1 MKIQK
6 LELQA
11 FGPFTDKLLEF
22 NSSQGGLHIVYGP
35 NEAGKSSSLRAL
47 KALLFGIPSRT
58 TDNFL
63 HDSKA
68 LRIAGLL
75 RSHGGEELGLVR
87 RKGNKNTLLTPVGDK
102 LDDAV
107 LVPFLQ
113 GVSAEVFD
121 MLFGIDHVTLVEGGQ
136 EILEQKGEVGQAL
149 FAASMGSSNLHR
161 VLDQLDEEA
170 DELFKA
176 RGSTQLINAELKVYN
191 QLQKTIKEQSL
202 SSREW
207 GEAFRRLE
215 KTNKALG
222 EVHDEI
228 VTAKAERNRLQRIHR
243 AIPKITVLDE
253 YSLRLGAL
261 GILVELPEDFGARR
275 QEAVLALEKS
285 QERVNNSSVNLQG
298 LQQKLASITV
308 NRELLSLAAT
318 IADLHARLG
327 GHRKA
332 LQDRPQLDAQCGLFL
347 KDAEDL
353 LKSVQ
358 PELSLNDVEE
368 LRPVLNKSIR
378 IAELGNQHQAL
389 TERVLQVNKTLRDS
403 TSQLKLLREER
414 EQLTEPV
421 STAALRIRLNLVRK
435 SGNMD
440 EGLRTSQSE
449 FETLEHNCEDKL
461 ARLSNLWD
469 GSLEEAH
476 GLPLPGQ
483 TSIDRFEQEYS
494 ALTTRIDRLKDRQA
508 EYTNVEQNTQ
518 KQLDEIE
525 RSGAVPTEEN
535 LLELRAK
542 RGRIWSLLRRQWL
555 NGETVDAEL
564 DVEVGEQDQD
574 NPLHE
579 VFEAK
584 VGDADDLADRLRRE
598 AERVQKQANLLA
610 VMSDAEKNIQQVS
623 LDLEECSEEQEK
635 VDTQWNQLWQASA
648 IKPLTPREM
657 RSWLNDMGKLQ
668 GQIESLNTY
677 RRRVSDLESS
687 RKEHIHTL
695 QEELKTLGRK
705 SAITES
711 LEALLAAC
719 DAVAT
724 DVEVLGRERKAL
736 DENIKA
742 EEGGQSTAEIEQGEA
757 AGALEQWQSQW
768 LEIVGSFGLDATVL
782 PAEVAGIIENIR
794 ELFSTLKEAEGH
806 RSRIDAIDIDVECFR
821 DEVANVIAQVAKD
834 LTTSSPELAVE
845 QLTAR
850 VTENGQQ
857 ESIQQQLLEQIE
869 VAEGDIKGGESL
881 HKTMNARLEAL
892 CIEAQCDERTEL
904 EPAERRSIDYQRL
917 KSDIDGLEQE
927 LRAIGEGMPIG
938 ELVAAANEVN
948 QDTLPAEIEE
958 FTSLIDEELDPRKT
972 ELAEVKGEQRK
983 ELGLMDGADDAAAL
997 ADEAQSV
1004 LVSIRSKA
1012 EQYVCVKLAARILRD
1027 KIESYRQQHQGPLL
1041 DRASEHFAVLTQ
1053 GSFSGLRADF
1063 DESDEPVLVGVRPD
1077 DERVYVEG
1085 MSSGT
1090 RDQLY
1095 LALRFASLEKYM
1107 DSAEPM
1113 PFIVDDILVH
1123 FDDERSKATL
1133 GLFAELAKKTQVIMF
1148 THHRRLVEQA
1158 QGLDG
1163 GVNIHEL

>member
-6 LELQA
+6 LEMQA
-11 FGPFTDKLLEF
+11 FGPFTDKSLEF
-22 NSSQGGLHIVYGP
+22 NCAQGGLHIVYGP

-63 HDSKA
+63 HDNKA

-75 RSHGGEELGLVR
+75 RSHSGEELGLVR
-87 RKGNKNTLLTPVGDK
+87 RKGNKNTLLTPAGDK
-102 LDDAV
+102 LDDTV
-107 LVPFLQ
+107 LLPFLQ

-136 EILEQKGEVGQAL
+136 DILEQKGEVGQAL
-149 FAASMGSSNLHR
+149 FAASMGSSSLHR
-161 VLDQLDEEA
+161 VLGQLDEEA

-207 GEAFRRLE
+207 GEALRRLE

-261 GILVELPEDFGARR
+261 GIVVELPEDFCTRR
-275 QEAVLALEKS
+275 QEAMLALEKS
-285 QERVNNSSVNLQG
+285 QERANSSSINLLG
-298 LQQKLASITV
+298 LQQKLESITV
-308 NRELLSLAAT
+308 NRELLSLSET

-332 LQDRPQLDAQCGLFL
+332 LQDRPQLDVQCGLFL
-347 KDAEDL
+347 KDAEEL
-353 LKSVQ
+353 LKSVR
-358 PELSLNDVEE
+358 PELSLNDAEE
-368 LRPVLNKSIR
+368 LRPVLNKSVR

-389 TERVLQVNKTLRDS
+389 TERVFQVNKALRDA
-403 TSQLKLLREER
+403 TSRLKLLREER
-414 EQLTEPV
+414 EQLTEPG
-421 STAALRIRLNLVRK
+421 SAAALRIQINLVRK

-440 EGLRTSQSE
+440 EGLRTSLSE
-449 FETLEHNCEDKL
+449 FETLEQSCEDKL
-461 ARLSNLWD
+461 ARLSNLWS
-469 GSLEEAH
+469 GSLEEPQ
-476 GLPLPGQ
+476 GLPLPAQ

-494 ALTTRIDRLKDRQA
+494 VLTTRIDRLTDRQT
-508 EYTNVEQNTQ
+508 EYTSIEQNTQ

-535 LLELRAK
+535 LLEVRAK
-542 RGRIWSLLRRQWL
+542 RGRIWKLLRRQWL
-555 NGETVDAEL
+555 DGETVDAEL
-564 DVEVGEQDQD
+564 DKQDQD

-610 VMSDAEKNIQQVS
+610 AMADAEKNIQQVS
-623 LDLEECSEEQEK
+623 LGLEECSEEQKK
-635 VDTQWNQLWQASA
+635 VDTQWNHLWQASA

-657 RSWLNDMGKLQ
+657 RSWLDDMGKLQ
-668 GQIESLNTY
+668 GQLETLNTY
-677 RRRVSDLESS
+677 RRRASDLESS
-687 RKEHIHTL
+687 RKEYIHTL
-695 QEELKTLGRK
+695 QQEIKTLGRK
-705 SAITES
+705 SVITES
-711 LEALLAAC
+711 LEALLAEC

-724 DVEVLGRERKAL
+724 DIEVLGRERKAL

-742 EEGGQSTAEIEQGEA
+742 EECGQSTAEIEQGEA
-757 AGALEQWQSQW
+757 ADALEQWQSQW
-768 LEIVGSFGLDATVL
+768 LEIVGSLGLGATAL
-782 PAEVAGIIENIR
+782 PVEVTGIIENIR
-794 ELFSTLKEAEGH
+794 ELFSALKEAEGH
-806 RSRIDAIDIDVECFR
+806 RSRIDAIDTDAECFR
-821 DEVANVIAQVAKD
+821 DEVANLVTQVAKD
-834 LTTSSPELAVE
+834 LTALSPELAVE

-857 ESIQQQLLEQIE
+857 ESKQQQLLDQIE
-869 VAEGDIKGGESL
+869 EAEGDIRDAESL
-881 HKTMNARLEAL
+881 HQTMSDRLEAL
-892 CIEAQCDERTEL
+892 CLEAQCTERTEL

-927 LRAIGEGMPIG
+927 LRAMGEGMPIA
-938 ELVAAANEVN
+938 ELVAAANDVN

-958 FTSLIDEELDPRKT
+958 LTSLIDDELDPRKT
-972 ELAEVKGEQRK
+972 ELAEVKGEQGK
-983 ELGLMDGADDAAAL
+983 ELGLMDGADDAAIL

-1004 LVSIRSKA
+1004 LVSIRSKT
-1012 EQYVCVKLAARILRD
+1012 EKYVRVKLAARILRD
-1027 KIESYRQQHQGPLL
+1027 EIESYRQQHQGPLL

-1063 DESDEPVLVGVRPD
+1063 NESDEPVLVGVRPD

-1133 GLFAELAKKTQVIMF
+1133 GLLAELAKKTQVIMF

-1163 GVNIHEL
+1163 GVSIHEL

>member
-47 KALLFGIPSRT
+47 KALLFGISSRT
-58 TDNFL
+58 SDNFL
-63 HDSKA
+63 HDNKA

-75 RSHGGEELGLVR
+75 CNHNGQELSLVR
-87 RKGNKNTLLTPVGDK
+87 RKGNKNTLLSPEGDT
-102 LDDAV
+102 LDDGV

-149 FAASMGSSNLHR
+149 FAASMGNSSLHK
-161 VLDQLDEEA
+161 VLEQLDEEA

-176 RGSTQLINAELKVYN
+176 RGTNQLINADLKEYN

-207 GEAFRRLE
+207 GEALRSLE
-215 KTNKALG
+215 QTNKSLE
-222 EVHDEI
+222 EVHEEI
-228 VTAKAERNRLQRIHR
+228 VQAKAKCNRLRRIHR
-243 AIPKITVLDE
+243 AIPKITVLNE
-253 YSLRLGAL
+253 YSMRLGAL
-261 GILVELPEDFGARR
+261 GAVVELPEDFGARR
-275 QEAVLALEKS
+275 QEAMLALEKS
-285 QERVNNSSVNLQG
+285 QERSNNSSVNLLG
-298 LQQKLASITV
+298 LQQKLVSITV
-308 NRELLSLAAT
+308 NRELLTLSET

-332 LQDRPQLDAQCGLFL
+332 LQDRPQVDIQCGLLL
-347 KDAEDL
+347 KDAEEL
-353 LKSVQ
+353 LKSVR

-368 LRPVLNKSIR
+368 LRPVLNKSVR

-389 TERVLQVNKTLRDS
+389 TERVFQVNKTLRDS
-403 TSQLKLLREER
+403 TRQLKLLREEC
-414 EQLTEPV
+414 EQLTEP
-421 STAALRIRLNLVRK
+421 SSAAALRIQINLVRK

-440 EGLRTSQSE
+440 EGLRASLSE
-449 FETLEHNCEDKL
+449 FETLEQNCEDKL
-461 ARLSNLWD
+461 ARLSNLWS
-469 GSLEEAH
+469 GGLKEAQ

-494 ALTTRIDRLKDRQA
+494 ALTTRIDRLTDRQT
-508 EYTNVEQNTQ
+508 EYTNIELNTQ

-535 LLELRAK
+535 LLEVRAK

-564 DVEVGEQDQD
+564 DVEIDEQDQD

-579 VFEAK
+579 VFETR
-584 VGDADDLADRLRRE
+584 VSDADELADRLRRE
-598 AERVQKQANLLA
+598 AERVQKQASLLA
-610 VMSDAEKNIQQVS
+610 TVADAEKNIEQVS
-623 LDLEECSEEQEK
+623 FDLNVCNDEQNK
-635 VDTQWNQLWQASA
+635 IDTEWHSLWQASL

-657 RSWLNDMGKLQ
+657 RSWLGDMGKLQ
-668 GQIESLNTY
+668 DQIETLNTY
-677 RRRVSDLESS
+677 RRRASDLESS
-687 RKEHIHTL
+687 RKEYIHTL
-695 QEELKTLGRK
+695 QQELKTLGRK
-705 SAITES
+705 SAVTES
-711 LEALLAAC
+711 LEALLAEC

-724 DVEVLGRERKAL
+724 DIEVLGRERKAL

-742 EEGGQSTAEIEQGEA
+742 EEGSQSTAEIEQGEA
-757 AGALEQWQSQW
+757 ADALEQWQGLW
-768 LEIVGSFGLDATVL
+768 LDIVGGLGLGVTAL
-782 PAEVAGIIENIR
+782 PAEVADLIENIR
-794 ELFSTLKEAEGH
+794 KLFSKLKEAEGH
-806 RSRIDAIDIDVECFR
+806 RSRIEAIDTDAECFR
-821 DEVANVIAQVAKD
+821 DEVANVVTQVAKD
-834 LTTSSPELAVE
+834 LAASSPELAVE

-857 ESIQQQLLEQIE
+857 ESIQQQLIEQIE
-869 VAEGDIKGGESL
+869 AAEDDIKDAESL
-881 HKTMNARLEAL
+881 HKVMNGRLKAL
-892 CIEAQCDERTEL
+892 CIEAQCDECQEL
-904 EPAERRSIDYQRL
+904 EPAERRSIDYLRL

-927 LRAIGEGMPIG
+927 LRAIGEGMPIT
-938 ELVAAANEVN
+938 ELAAAASESN
-948 QDTLPAEIEE
+948 QDTLPGEIEE
-958 FTSLIDEELDPRKT
+958 LTSRIDEELDPRKT
-972 ELAEVKGEQRK
+972 ELAELKGEQRK
-983 ELGLMDGADDAAAL
+983 ELGLMDGADNAAVL

-1004 LVSIRSKA
+1004 LVSIRSKT
-1012 EQYVCVKLAARILRD
+1012 EQYVRVKLAARILRD
-1027 KIESYRQQHQGPLL
+1027 EIESYRQQHQGPLL
-1041 DRASEHFAVLTQ
+1041 DRASEYFTVLTQ

-1107 DSAEPM
+1107 GSAEPM

-1133 GLFAELAKKTQVIMF
+1133 GLLAELAKKTQVIMF
-1148 THHRRLVEQA
+1148 THHQRLVEQA

-1163 GVNIHEL
+1163 GVSIHEL